1 MKKKFLLLV
10 LINITVLF
18 PQQIAEN
25 EYGVRV
31 VDNIYLY
38 ESLTAADSTK
48 LFIDLKDF
56 IPGIITEVRYASD
69 NNFYG
74 SAVYDEDAVFLR
86 RPAAEALF
94 KVQLELLA
102 QNKTLKIFD
111 AYRPYIVT
119 VLFYEKIKDTN
130 FVASA
135 YTGSRHNR
143 GCAVDL
149 TIADL
154 LTGDELR
161 MPTEYDD
168 FSERAA
174 VDYMNIPDE
183 EKANRNLLQDVMK
196 KYGFLSLRSEWWHF
210 DFPGWKKYEITDI
223 SFNELRK
230 IYLEYLEVKEYAR

>member
-1 MKKKFLLLV
+1 MKKIFFLLV
-10 LINITVLF
+10 LVNLTPLF
-18 PQQIAEN
+18 AQQIAEN

-38 ESLTAADSTK
+38 ETLIAGDSTK
-48 LFIDLKDF
+48 LFIDIRDF
-56 IPGIITEVRYASD
+56 IPGIITDVRYASD

-86 RPAAEALF
+86 RSAAEALF
-94 KVQLELLA
+94 MVQQELLA
-102 QNKTLKIFD
+102 QNKALKIFD
-111 AYRPYIVT
+111 AYRPYSIT
-119 VLFYEKIKDTN
+119 ILFYEKIRDTN

-154 LTGDELR
+154 LTGDELK

-168 FSERAA
+168 FSEKAA
-174 VDYMNIPDE
+174 VDYMNISDE

-196 KYGFLSLRSEWWHF
+196 KYGFLPLRSEWWHF
-210 DFPGWKKYEITDI
+210 DFPDWKNYEITDI

-230 IYLEYLEVKEYAR
+230 IYLEYMEVKEYAR